1 MKGMI
6 RGKEEG
12 RKEGNIEARL
22 EREAWKVFLINKS
35 ERIGKG

>member
-1 MKGMI
+1 MKGMV

-12 RKEGNIEARL
+12 RKEGNLEARL

-35 ERIGKG
+35 ERFGKE